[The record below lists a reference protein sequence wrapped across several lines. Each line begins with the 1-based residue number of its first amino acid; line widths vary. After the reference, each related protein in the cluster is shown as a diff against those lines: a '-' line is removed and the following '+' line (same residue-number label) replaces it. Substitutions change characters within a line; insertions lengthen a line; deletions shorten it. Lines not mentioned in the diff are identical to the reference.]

1 MIQVNKYQKSNN
13 LMTLHF
19 HLNQKNF
26 VVSSFVNMK
35 YKGGV
40 IFGIAFAMISFTVGY
55 HVTREKTT
63 ECPDYWV
70 RIGTGCYLFAIP
82 EILLLD
88 ESCKLDGKV
97 ESREIRKIS
106 SLYNFHGTKY
116 CYKYKLDVVI
126 IIGQL

>member
-19 HLNQKNF
+19 HLNF

-55 HVTREKTT
+55 HVTRENTT
-63 ECPDYWV
+63 KCPDYWV

-82 EILLLD
+82 EILELD
-88 ESCKLDGKV
+88 DSCKVDGKIK
-97 ESREIRKIS
+97 SRGIRKYS
-106 SLYNFHGTKY
+106 FW
-116 CYKYKLDVVI
+116 YKKLHFLIKD
-126 IIGQL
+126 

>member
-1 MIQVNKYQKSNN
+1 MKVNQ
-13 LMTLHF
+13 T
-19 HLNQKNF
+19 NF
-26 VVSSFVNMK
+26 VSFTFLNMK
-35 YKGGV
+35 NKGGV
-40 IFGIAFAMISFTVGY
+40 IISIVFAMISFTVGY

-126 IIGQL
+126 HLEQIKLLNTLINRRIIGQL